1 MSEIQVTIKLY
12 QAKSQKIE
20 EDIFK
25 CADFWL
31 GKGYLIQTSTRQS
44 SKDGNQGV
52 DSNNVALDYYLSGV
66 KIDPRHYGCIY
77 NAACSYFYEKMFT
90 NSLKWF

>member
-31 GKGYLIQTSTRQS
+31 GKGYLI
-44 SKDGNQGV
+44 
-52 DSNNVALDYYLSGV
+52 
-66 KIDPRHYGCIY
+66 
-77 NAACSYFYEKMFT
+77 
-90 NSLKWF
+90 